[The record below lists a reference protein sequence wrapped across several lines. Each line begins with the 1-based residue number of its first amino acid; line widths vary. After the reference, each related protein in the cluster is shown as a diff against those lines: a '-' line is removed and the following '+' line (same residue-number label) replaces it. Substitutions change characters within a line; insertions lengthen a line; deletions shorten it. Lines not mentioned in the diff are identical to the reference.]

1 MNEQPEVDNKE
12 SVQMGTAP
20 EPSRVN
26 GTETMLLL
34 PEEIAVDST
43 LNVRMY
49 AGDSETENKRVD
61 ELSKS
66 IELLG
71 QIDPGVVIESEPG
84 KFTLVSGARR
94 RKAIVLLN
102 DRLGASGRPLE
113 RMRVYVDR
121 TGGDMLRKA
130 IHSNLKRKD
139 FSPMDL
145 ALLIARLRAENKW
158 EGMAGAKQVAKYLGV
173 SPATVTQH
181 EKLMEIGVEIQDKLH
196 AGVISAQSA
205 FDLLNVKP
213 EKRREVIE
221 RAERIESESAP
232 VEPASSTAPELK
244 PAASPKRIKHD
255 SIVKAVRQ
263 TPDSTDAPVAKS
275 RREILDYF
283 AEKDGPAYGH
293 LNSAVRE
300 FCRYFVESWA
310 TGKGT
315 DRTADAKFDGMSQK
329 SFRGTK
335 EKDGPESKSE
345 PKPSAKKKTAE
356 KPAPAPKSAIGKAV
370 ADGKS
375 KSKSKKKKN

>member
-1 MNEQPEVDNKE
+1 
-12 SVQMGTAP
+12 MGTVS

-26 GTETMLLL
+26 GMETMLLL
-34 PEEIAVDST
+34 PEEITVDST

-49 AGDSETENKRVD
+49 AGGSEAENERVE

-66 IELLG
+66 IELVG

-84 KFTLVSGARR
+84 KFTLVSGGRR

-121 TGGDMLRKA
+121 TGGDMFRKA
-130 IHSNLKRKD
+130 VHANLKRKD

-158 EGMAGAKQVAKYLGV
+158 EGMAGAKQAAKYLGV

-181 EKLMEIGVEIQDKLH
+181 EKLMGAGIEIQDKLH

-213 EKRREVIE
+213 ERRKEVLE
-221 RAERIESESAP
+221 RATQVENETRIAGRQPALDDDSGVVAGRETGKP
-232 VEPASSTAPELK
+232 V
-244 PAASPKRIKHD
+244 RVRHD

-263 TPDSTDAPVAKS
+263 TPDSTDTPVVKS

-283 AEKDGPAYGH
+283 AEKDGPAYGYID
-293 LNSAVRE
+293 SAVRE

-310 TGKGT
+310 GGKGSWAGGKGS
-315 DRTADAKFDGMSQK
+315 DRTADAKFDTMTVK

-335 EKDGPESKSE
+335 DKVKTE
-345 PKPSAKKKTAE
+345 PKAAPKPTAKKKAVE
-356 KPAPAPKSAIGKAV
+356 KRAPAPKSVIGKAV
-370 ADGKS
+370 MDGKS
-375 KSKSKKKKN
+375 RSKSGKKS